1 MQIRIRARRRVE
13 VKHPLCYHQRTTV
26 ERVYATDAPLRRLR
40 GSGGRAT
47 RTSMDLEQK
56 LELLA
61 DDARFEACDSFTPR
75 KRKARRAGAG
85 VQQTQG
91 PDGKPMALFRML
103 QSNSCEWDCPYC
115 PLRRSNDVERAT
127 LAPEELATIFMQ
139 RHDVGAV
146 QGLFLS
152 SAVDGGVRPA
162 MARMLD
168 TIELLR
174 VRFAYTGYTHLKLR
188 PGARADEV
196 ERAATFA
203 NRVSINLEAPN
214 GERMRQISPERR
226 WSTILEPMRHA
237 LAQQEAGNLS
247 SGQATQ
253 LVVGAS
259 GESDREIFTATD
271 RMYHEFKMRRVY
283 FNAFRAQPGTP
294 MEGHAST
301 PFVRQQ
307 RLQEA
312 DWLVRHYGFK
322 AAELPFEADD
332 NLPLQLD
339 PKFAWALAHPEQFP
353 LEIQTADR
361 ALLLRVPGIG
371 PISVERILAMRGSVR
386 FRELQHLRKLG
397 VVVDKARHF
406 VTLDGRFFGGD
417 AAQVVAR
424 LRARPVVEQLSL
436 W

>member
-1 MQIRIRARRRVE
+1 
-13 VKHPLCYHQRTTV
+13 
-26 ERVYATDAPLRRLR
+26 
-40 GSGGRAT
+40 
-47 RTSMDLEQK
+47 MDLDRK

-75 KRKARRAGAG
+75 KRK
-85 VQQTQG
+85 
-91 PDGKPMALFRML
+91 GKRSAPGIQATRDPSGRPMALFRLL

-115 PLRRSNDVERAT
+115 PLRRSNDIERAT
-127 LAPEELATIFMQ
+127 LTPEELATTFME
-139 RHDVGAV
+139 RHTAGAV

-168 TIELLR
+168 TVELLR
-174 VRFAYTGYTHLKLR
+174 IRFAYTGYVHLKLM
-188 PGARADEV
+188 PGARPDEV
-196 ERAATFA
+196 ERAAILA
-203 NRVSINLEAPN
+203 DRVSINLEAPN
-214 GERMRQISPERR
+214 GERMKRISPERR
-226 WSTILEPMRHA
+226 WSTILEPMAYARQ
-237 LAQQEAGNLS
+237 QQEVGNLP

-259 GESDREIFTATD
+259 GESDREIFAATS
-271 RMYHEFKMRRVY
+271 RMYREFKLRRVY
-283 FNAFRAQPGTP
+283 FNAFRSQPNTP
-294 MEGHAST
+294 MAGHEST

-312 DWLVRHYGFK
+312 DWLVRHYGFD
-322 AAELPFEADD
+322 ASELPFEADD
-332 NLPLQLD
+332 NLSLQLD
-339 PKFAWALAHPEQFP
+339 PKFAWALQHPERFP
-353 LEIQTADR
+353 VEVQTADR
-361 ALLLRVPGIG
+361 EVLLRVPGIG
-371 PISVERILAMRGSVR
+371 PISVERILAMRGAVR

-417 AAQVVAR
+417 AAQIVAR
-424 LRARPVVEQLSL
+424 LRAQPIVEQLAL